1 MKRIT
6 KLLQTD
12 SHINWQDLRWSF
24 YTRYSIPT
32 VLGTPSSMT
41 IQSTMLTSLRGNIT
55 KTNEANTIHR
65 NHQIDI
71 RYVCVQFRNRKQIL
85 QLEFIFYVHYLKAFV
100 VCGRNEQKLQ
110 SIFEFGAFNQS

>member
-24 YTRYSIPT
+24 YTLYSIPT
-32 VLGTPSSMT
+32 VLGTPSTMT
-41 IQSTMLTSLRGNIT
+41 IQSTMLNSLRGNIT

-65 NHQIDI
+65 NHQIDV
-71 RYVCVQFRNRKQIL
+71 R
-85 QLEFIFYVHYLKAFV
+85 
-100 VCGRNEQKLQ
+100 
-110 SIFEFGAFNQS
+110 